1 MRTWFAARFISRP
14 IGLQL
19 NTGHGRYTPPYT
31 QKYIRYSHFTIPNT
45 PSKFAFLI
53 TSACHS
59 MCARICLCYCMP
71 NIIWLGIFRNV
82 SHAVNHA
89 AWSRP
94 MQRSVWPHFWVISLC
109 KSLGILSFVTGRDK
123 VRLLLLPVRARL
135 LAWDRLRCHL
145 LNLYVV
151 LQFGKKERRK
161 TRRIQ
166 SQPKTMGRQE
176 GQAGGAGRGAKQSS
190 CNPRRQW
197 AMYYI
202 SRQLFMRGPKFATKS
217 RRRLIDGLA
226 EE

>member
-1 MRTWFAARFISRP
+1 
-14 IGLQL
+14 
-19 NTGHGRYTPPYT
+19 
-31 QKYIRYSHFTIPNT
+31 
-45 PSKFAFLI
+45 
-53 TSACHS
+53 

-82 SHAVNHA
+82 SHAVNHE

-94 MQRSVWPHFWVISLC
+94 KQRSVWPHFWVISLC

-123 VRLLLLPVRARL
+123 VWLLLLPVRARL

-145 LNLYVV
+145 LNLYVA
-151 LQFGKKERRK
+151 LQLGKKEAK
-161 TRRIQ
+161 NEENSIT
-166 SQPKTMGRQE
+166 TE
-176 GQAGGAGRGAKQSS
+176 DNGQAGWQGGGAKQSS

>member
-1 MRTWFAARFISRP
+1 
-14 IGLQL
+14 
-19 NTGHGRYTPPYT
+19 
-31 QKYIRYSHFTIPNT
+31 
-45 PSKFAFLI
+45 
-53 TSACHS
+53 

-82 SHAVNHA
+82 SHAVNHE

-145 LNLYVV
+145 LNLYVA
-151 LQFGKKERRK
+151 LQLGKKERRK

-166 SQPKTMGRQE
+166 SQPKTMGKQE
-176 GQAGGAGRGAKQSS
+176 GQAGGQSKVHVTPADNGPCIIFPGNCLCAVPSSQQKVAGV
-190 CNPRRQW
+190 
-197 AMYYI
+197 
-202 SRQLFMRGPKFATKS
+202 
-217 RRRLIDGLA
+217 
-226 EE
+226 